1 MLQVN
6 MKPCCRETAFFTFS
20 LTLPGATSDKV
31 EGWVVQWWGYSPPT
45 NVVWV
50 WIPDVMLHVSLLLVL
65 APCTRKFFTRH
76 SSVPSP
82 QKSNIP
88 QFQFHQ
94 KYQAKS
100 TVWMCHLWIIIY
112 YFCLIYSYGIHV
124 RKGKVCCPPPPPRPR
139 FLALPV
145 QSYSA
150 SNKPACCQREGRV
163 DLK

>member
-6 MKPCCRETAFFTFS
+6 MKPCCRETVFFAFS

-65 APCTRKFFTRH
+65 ALAPGSF
-76 SSVPSP
+76 SP
-82 QKSNIP
+82 GTPVSPLHKKATFPNSNFIRNIR
-88 QFQFHQ
+88 Q
-94 KYQAKS
+94 KS

-124 RKGKVCCPPPPPRPR
+124 RKGKVCCPPPR